1 MKRILAAIAALL
13 LCAMI
18 MCTYI
23 SAFDAN
29 DYDYDDYSYDYDDY
43 GYDYDDYSYDYDDDY
58 DNDDDYSYGGGYS
71 SYDDDDY
78 SGGYG
83 GSSSVERAE
92 ILFTV
97 TVVAVL
103 LIGSTVWARRSPK
116 PSKKQH
122 RSAPKPK
129 PKQVTVPNRNVDVRN
144 VIQQSDPSFS
154 IEEML
159 TFAQNTF
166 IAVQNA
172 WCAKDLEPVRGL
184 MHNNLY
190 NTTLRQVQAKIDQHV
205 TYHYE
210 NYTFR
215 NVYLT
220 SYVRDREYEY
230 ITVYLNTEYIDY
242 QTDDNTGNIIR
253 GDKTTMW
260 KMRYLMKFMR
270 SVNRQ
275 TDQPKSCPNCGAP
288 LDIASTDKCGY
299 CGSTVTTSSFDWLLS
314 DFTTVRAD
322 TKDDGIR
329 V

>member
-1 MKRILAAIAALL
+1 MRKRIITAAAAFLLSAALF
-13 LCAMI
+13 CSG
-18 MCTYI
+18 I

-29 DYDYDDYSYDYDDY
+29 DYDYGGGGGGGYSYDY
-43 GYDYDDYSYDYDDDY
+43 
-58 DNDDDYSYGGGYS
+58 GGGS
-71 SYDDDDY
+71 SWDDDDY
-78 SGGYG
+78 GSYG
-83 GSSSVERAE
+83 GSSGGESNMTWEETLITIA
-92 ILFTV
+92 
-97 TVVAVL
+97 VVAAA
-103 LIGSTVWARRSPK
+103 LIIGGIWAYK
-116 PSKKQH
+116 PSKSSQKQQ
-122 RSAPKPK
+122 SAPQS
-129 PKQVTVPNRNVDVRN
+129 KQVTVPNRTVDIRN
-144 VIQQSDPSFS
+144 AVQQSDPSFS
-154 IEEML
+154 SEQMI

-172 WCAKDLEPVRGL
+172 WCAKDLEPVRGM

-210 NYTFR
+210 NYTFK

-220 SYVRDREYEY
+220 SYVRDIDYEY

-253 GDKTTMW
+253 GDTSTMW

-275 TDQPKSCPNCGAP
+275 TDQTKFCPNCGAP
-288 LDIASTDKCGY
+288 LDIASSGKCEY
-299 CGSTVTTSSFDWLLS
+299 CGSTVTTSGFDWLLS

-329 V
+329 I

>member
-1 MKRILAAIAALL
+1 MKRISAAAAALL
-13 LCAMI
+13 LSAI
-18 MCTYI
+18 FLCTYI

-29 DYDYDDYSYDYDDY
+29 DYDYGGGGGYSYDY
-43 GYDYDDYSYDYDDDY
+43 GGSSWDDD
-58 DNDDDYSYGGGYS
+58 DDRGSGYSYSYGS
-71 SYDDDDY
+71 DDYY
-78 SGGYG
+78 SGG
-83 GSSSVERAE
+83 SNMTWEETLITIA
-92 ILFTV
+92 
-97 TVVAVL
+97 VVAAA
-103 LIGSTVWARRSPK
+103 LILGGIWASK
-116 PSKKQH
+116 PLKSGKKQQP
-122 RSAPKPK
+122 APKS
-129 PKQVTVPNRNVDVRN
+129 KQVTVPNRNVDVRSA
-144 VIQQSDPSFS
+144 VQRFDPSFS
-154 IEEML
+154 SDRML
-159 TFAQNTF
+159 SFAKDTF

-172 WCAKDLEPVRGL
+172 WCAKDLGPVRGL

-190 NTTLRQVQAKIDQHV
+190 NTTSRQVQAKIDQHV

-210 NYTFR
+210 NYTFK

-220 SYVRDREYEY
+220 SYVRDSEYEY

-242 QTDDNTGNIIR
+242 QTDDNTGEIIR

-275 TDQPKSCPNCGAP
+275 TDRPKFCPNCGAP
-288 LDIASTDKCGY
+288 LDIASSGKCEY
-299 CGSTVTTSSFDWLLS
+299 CGSTVTASSFDWLLS